1 MVCHD
6 PFIKPVQPKERRVL
20 QNVFARTVSTVPQA
34 LPVCFS
40 VDKNLSGTWWWSG
53 WKPQVFIPAVIIRR
67 AFIFTLVMHLLLRC
81 PCSACFG
88 SPFEPSEHRFTLAIR
103 VTYLPA
109 MAVRVSTRTTQQE
122 SEETRFVRVCRT
134 QVIEQGGLGLSVT
147 LITDSRWCENTVE
160 FPKWAFLPLR
170 FPAQHQQPKTAPTSS
185 PACIGRYLFSAADSW
200 PWSRLGPPSSRKQ
213 WITL

>member
-1 MVCHD
+1 MRARHTALDRLVRRGPGCSDWPTVPPEMVLDTRGIGTYQNTSVADVYHMVCHD

-103 VTYLPA
+103 VTHLPA

-134 QVIEQGGLGLSVT
+134 QVIEQGGLGLSVP
-147 LITDSRWCENTVE
+147 C
-160 FPKWAFLPLR
+160 LP
-170 FPAQHQQPKTAPTSS
+170 
-185 PACIGRYLFSAADSW
+185 I
-200 PWSRLGPPSSRKQ
+200 
-213 WITL
+213 